1 MTQLE
6 RSKKGFTL
14 VEIMIVVTIIG
25 VLAAFAIPAF
35 LRART
40 TTHLTMCIQNLWEIE
55 SIKEQWAL
63 ENGIASGQAIP
74 DPTVLDPYVRAGT
87 AWLFCSIDTNQSF
100 ATSYQV
106 NAVETDPVCLILPA
120 THRL

>member
-1 MTQLE
+1 MTLI
-6 RSKKGFTL
+6 
-14 VEIMIVVTIIG
+14 EIMIVVTIIG
-25 VLAAFAIPAF
+25 VLAAFAIPSS
-35 LRART
+35 LRARQT
-40 TTHLTMCIQNLWEIE
+40 ARLNMCIQYLWEIE

-74 DPTVLDPYVRAGT
+74 DPTVLDPYIKGGSVR
-87 AWLFCSIDTNQSF
+87 LICPSDTNSSF

-106 NAVETDPVCLILPA
+106 SAVSTNPVCLILPA